1 MKKFLGKKI
10 LLPVILL
17 MSILLLVACTKQTQE
32 TTSSSATQ
40 TETKDSY
47 YPITITTYNYA
58 KEPIEMTFEKA
69 PERVVAIYQSPI
81 ETLLALGLGDKVVAA
96 AYLDDPVKD
105 EWKAEFDKITYY
117 ENRPTVEEVLALEP
131 DFLISWSSLFSEKNY
146 GDVSY
151 WNERGVNTY
160 IWQNAGL
167 KKPNTL
173 DNEFQDI
180 INIGK
185 IFNVEDKAI
194 KIVDDMK
201 SEIDKAVKY
210 VEGKEKV
217 RAIIIEV
224 ESDGQYRVYGE
235 DSIGGDIASRVGADL
250 VAKENATIGKE
261 DLVNLNPDVIFSVYY
276 GDSIVREQ
284 SVESIVSD
292 TALES
297 ISAVKNGRVH
307 PIVLSEVYASGVRT
321 YDGIKTIISG
331 LYPDLNK

>member
-276 GDSIVREQ
+276 GDAIVREQ